1 MASWTNG
8 DGLYIK
14 YGPDE
19 VKETKAGEYMTGG
32 IGGEHVIEL
41 DVDYTM
47 LGTAAAILADNVV
60 IPKNAFVDR
69 VEIITT
75 TAWDSASDNFVL
87 NLGTIRLD
95 RSSSGVPQGLVAA
108 LPQASMDPAGEY
120 QDIKIGH
127 TYVGSLIGTV
137 LTNPVLITGDYDTG
151 APTAGKSKIRIIYDF
166 RNV

>member
-1 MASWTNG
+1 MGTWTNG

-19 VKETKAGEYMTGG
+19 VKETKGGEYMTGG
-32 IGGEHVIEL
+32 IAGEHVIEL
-41 DVDYTM
+41 DVDHTM

-60 IPKNAFVDR
+60 IPKNAFIDR

-75 TAWDSASDNFVL
+75 TAWDSASDNFVF
-87 NLGTIRLD
+87 NLGTVRLD
-95 RSSSGVPQGLVAA
+95 RSTSATAQGLVAA

-120 QDIKIGH
+120 ADVKIGH
-127 TYVGSLIGTV
+127 TYVGSQVGSVTS
-137 LTNPVLITGDYDTG
+137 NPLLITGDYDTG

>member
-1 MASWTNG
+1 VT
-8 DGLYIK
+8 L
-14 YGPDE
+14 
-19 VKETKAGEYMTGG
+19 
-32 IGGEHVIEL
+32 
-41 DVDYTM
+41 
-47 LGTAAAILADNVV
+47 
-60 IPKNAFVDR
+60 PKNAFIDR

-75 TAWDSASDNFVL
+75 EAWDSASDNFVL
-87 NLGTIRLD
+87 NLGVIRLD
-95 RSSSGVPQGLVAA
+95 RTSSGVAQGLVAA

-151 APTAGKSKIRIIYDF
+151 APTAGKSKVRVIYDF

>member
-60 IPKNAFVDR
+60 IPKNAFIDR

-75 TAWDSASDNFVL
+75 TAWDSSGDTFVF
-87 NLGTIRLD
+87 NLGTVRLD
-95 RSSSGVPQGLVAA
+95 RTTLGDENGLIAA

-120 QDIKIGH
+120 ADIKIGH
-127 TYVGSLIGTV
+127 TYVGAQVGTV
-137 LTNPVLITGDYDTG
+137 LATPMLITGDYDTS
-151 APTAGKSKIRIIYDF
+151 APTAGKSKIRVIYDF